1 MILSVS
7 SANATQNNKNMTNID
22 IIDTIDNI
30 ESINNLEPIDRIN
43 AIDNMNDVDSKNDV
57 DTIDN
62 KKSDILNIE
71 KANEKTLKE
80 HSLSEDDLT
89 IYVSSNGTVDGDGS
103 LENPY
108 PSLEN
113 AINNA
118 KDKSLIIL
126 LNGSYA
132 NNGSYKNTGFIIDKE
147 ITIASIQNAN
157 AIINGQNNDFLF
169 RITETGKLN
178 LKSLTLENG
187 MGDTSSE
194 SPILNYGTLN
204 IESSTLRNNTGFVGG
219 IVNYGKIS
227 ISNSNISSNRGTNLG
242 DIVNYDDL
250 RINNSILYKNTLFN
264 YGNIIFNNS
273 YTDYGLIS
281 ENILNKSVK
290 ANINNSTLKKDIY
303 AYLDINQTEINI
315 TDSNFDCDSEFFTI
329 DFRNSNV
336 TVRSSIFNSPISLRG
351 NNSIDIK
358 YSSLYW
364 VLGSTNRYENQVNLS
379 QNWWKSNKGPKI
391 SYLDNFYPESWIIAN
406 YSSASPLKVNQ
417 DSNVSIIL
425 RFANE
430 NESWEI
436 GENIKICP
444 LSVRFESENGEFT
457 KKSGIIRDNKFD
469 TFYYNNSENTLIYSI
484 IDKERLKLLVGC
496 GYTNYSIYISP
507 NGNDSFGNGSID
519 NPYQSLKKALSKALN
534 GNTIYLYPGV
544 YKGVDNCKLT
554 INKKINIKSLDN
566 IPNEYTKFKDGEDV
580 IISTYLNSHI
590 FYVLEWGELSFNH
603 IIFNQEHSSDYNN
616 LIISS
621 GGIININNSL
631 FDSIA
636 STGLI
641 STTEGYYSYG
651 NTNIENT
658 NFINIQGVSIYG
670 TTAVNLSNCNFT
682 KGSIVSPQYEYKSVI
697 ANCNDIVIKDCNFID
712 NNLSAI
718 YSGYV
723 SAGGSGLII
732 NKIEISQSKFI
743 RNLGNIYGEAFTSI
757 SVVRLRGEYKNPTVV
772 KDCYFGENKG
782 YTLLGANRIINS
794 TFISNTENL
803 VIANGDSYY
812 GDDVRIYNSTFIN
825 NTNNK
830 TTTDD
835 YYNNGII
842 YNGGNLTVEGS
853 TFINNTAAYGG
864 AIYNH
869 NTANIKNSIFINN
882 TAKYLGNDIFNRLGT
897 MNASSNWWGSNEG
910 PTKEKAYRFLGDL
923 ILDNWVIMT
932 LSVENNTNI
941 TKGNSFNGNNS
952 GNNSN
957 YNTSNKNSFIV
968 KVALD
973 KVTDNDKNI
982 YSLEGTLPNNRIAYI
997 NCSYGTI
1004 NESSLEIING
1014 SNFFIVYSNLTNND
1028 ALVTARIDNQ
1038 VLNLTISNRNTEIL
1052 MDNYVLYGE
1061 KQVINLTLIN
1071 VNGYRISN
1079 QTVDISIINS
1089 SGELIGIYE
1098 ALSDDEGFIKLELNL
1113 IPDLY
1118 RIESHYKGN
1127 GYFEPNYSN
1136 STLNV
1141 LVAQTNIIS
1150 YNETYYGKNNNFYT
1164 ILKDSFNNVLV
1175 NKTICYNITN
1185 GENYF
1190 LYYSN
1195 TNGNGRSDIYLSI
1208 DPGNYTI
1215 KSYFVGDSWYESSSS
1230 IAKIRINPRKSQIV
1244 INDRTLNGFGEI
1256 FSFKLLDD
1264 EGNYIVNEN
1273 VVLIISQYNISQ
1285 NFNLTT
1291 DDNALASISINLLP
1305 GQYNLTA
1312 IYSGNKNYG
1321 PSNGTAILT
1330 VERVISR
1337 IVCDLNTN
1345 LTSTGNILKIKLI
1358 DLYGKE
1364 IINQT
1369 VNLIIYQGETEYSNE
1384 TMTDLEGMGYFYLDL
1399 NPGNYIGTLSY
1410 DGNDWYGS
1418 SNTGISLTVDSNSE
1432 KVNNITLIGNDLI
1445 QYYGEDNYFNITF
1458 NDPNAKTLL
1467 NKEITVSIESENSYA
1482 NYNLTTDIEGVC
1494 RLKIDFAPGNY
1505 TVNYKYDNIY
1515 YGIHVYNS
1523 SKITVLK
1530 TPTQLNA
1537 PNLVVKYG
1545 DWKFYEV
1552 NLKDIKG
1559 NNIKSKVILLKL
1571 SSSSGLKEYN
1581 ITTDDYGIA
1590 RLKVDFNPGTYDVE
1604 LEYAGDGNYYSCQ
1617 NTSKIVISTEN
1628 KTNTILSG
1636 EDIETLSKRN
1646 QYYEVKLTDFIEGP
1660 IKGANLEMEIINLQ
1674 TNESRYYNLTTDNE
1688 GKIRFDLN
1696 LLDDGEYLSFVSFR
1710 GNDEYLESHTNN
1722 LIKIK
1727 FNENET
1733 RIVSND
1739 IEKYYKN
1746 DTQLEGDLIDN
1757 LNRTL
1762 SNKEISL
1769 IIDKVEFKATTD
1781 EKGHFKINIDLDVGK
1796 HEGIIIFKGDETYS
1810 SSMSKVNITIIK
1822 ADLVCKET
1830 IIKKGDKL
1838 IIKFT
1843 DNNNKKITGEKI
1855 DLKILGKTYTKT
1867 TNENGEVSLKINLKA
1882 NNYKLEAVM
1891 VNQSKFAN
1899 LSKKFNIKVVTKFKT
1914 SLIGNN
1920 LVKYYKNSSQMII
1933 KLIDERNYTIAN
1945 KTIKM
1950 TIKNSK
1956 STYKFQGKTG
1966 SNGKIQFNINIPK
1979 GTYTATLSFN
1989 EDANF
1994 TKSTKKLSVKVLS
2007 PKITAVSKKIKK
2019 GKYFQVIFKDSNGKV
2034 IKNQRVVFKVGKK
2047 TYEKTTNSKGIAKLK
2062 INLKIGTYSIKNY
2075 FKSRSLYGGTSITT
2089 KIKVV
2094 K

>member
-1 MILSVS
+1 M
-7 SANATQNNKNMTNID
+7 
-22 IIDTIDNI
+22 
-30 ESINNLEPIDRIN
+30 
-43 AIDNMNDVDSKNDV
+43 
-57 DTIDN
+57 
-62 KKSDILNIE
+62 
-71 KANEKTLKE
+71 
-80 HSLSEDDLT
+80 
-89 IYVSSNGTVDGDGS
+89 
-103 LENPY
+103 
-108 PSLEN
+108 
-113 AINNA
+113 
-118 KDKSLIIL
+118 
-126 LNGSYA
+126 
-132 NNGSYKNTGFIIDKE
+132 
-147 ITIASIQNAN
+147 
-157 AIINGQNNDFLF
+157 
-169 RITETGKLN
+169 
-178 LKSLTLENG
+178 
-187 MGDTSSE
+187 
-194 SPILNYGTLN
+194 
-204 IESSTLRNNTGFVGG
+204 
-219 IVNYGKIS
+219 
-227 ISNSNISSNRGTNLG
+227 
-242 DIVNYDDL
+242 
-250 RINNSILYKNTLFN
+250 
-264 YGNIIFNNS
+264 
-273 YTDYGLIS
+273 
-281 ENILNKSVK
+281 
-290 ANINNSTLKKDIY
+290 
-303 AYLDINQTEINI
+303 
-315 TDSNFDCDSEFFTI
+315 
-329 DFRNSNV
+329 
-336 TVRSSIFNSPISLRG
+336 
-351 NNSIDIK
+351 
-358 YSSLYW
+358 
-364 VLGSTNRYENQVNLS
+364 
-379 QNWWKSNKGPKI
+379 
-391 SYLDNFYPESWIIAN
+391 
-406 YSSASPLKVNQ
+406 
-417 DSNVSIIL
+417 
-425 RFANE
+425 
-430 NESWEI
+430 
-436 GENIKICP
+436 
-444 LSVRFESENGEFT
+444 
-457 KKSGIIRDNKFD
+457 
-469 TFYYNNSENTLIYSI
+469 
-484 IDKERLKLLVGC
+484 
-496 GYTNYSIYISP
+496 
-507 NGNDSFGNGSID
+507 
-519 NPYQSLKKALSKALN
+519 
-534 GNTIYLYPGV
+534 
-544 YKGVDNCKLT
+544 
-554 INKKINIKSLDN
+554 
-566 IPNEYTKFKDGEDV
+566 
-580 IISTYLNSHI
+580 
-590 FYVLEWGELSFNH
+590 
-603 IIFNQEHSSDYNN
+603 
-616 LIISS
+616 
-621 GGIININNSL
+621 
-631 FDSIA
+631 
-636 STGLI
+636 
-641 STTEGYYSYG
+641 
-651 NTNIENT
+651 
-658 NFINIQGVSIYG
+658 
-670 TTAVNLSNCNFT
+670 
-682 KGSIVSPQYEYKSVI
+682 
-697 ANCNDIVIKDCNFID
+697 
-712 NNLSAI
+712 
-718 YSGYV
+718 
-723 SAGGSGLII
+723 
-732 NKIEISQSKFI
+732 
-743 RNLGNIYGEAFTSI
+743 
-757 SVVRLRGEYKNPTVV
+757 
-772 KDCYFGENKG
+772 
-782 YTLLGANRIINS
+782 
-794 TFISNTENL
+794 
-803 VIANGDSYY
+803 
-812 GDDVRIYNSTFIN
+812 
-825 NTNNK
+825 
-830 TTTDD
+830 
-835 YYNNGII
+835 
-842 YNGGNLTVEGS
+842 
-853 TFINNTAAYGG
+853 
-864 AIYNH
+864 
-869 NTANIKNSIFINN
+869 
-882 TAKYLGNDIFNRLGT
+882 
-897 MNASSNWWGSNEG
+897 
-910 PTKEKAYRFLGDL
+910 
-923 ILDNWVIMT
+923 
-932 LSVENNTNI
+932 
-941 TKGNSFNGNNS
+941 
-952 GNNSN
+952 
-957 YNTSNKNSFIV
+957 
-968 KVALD
+968 
-973 KVTDNDKNI
+973 
-982 YSLEGTLPNNRIAYI
+982 
-997 NCSYGTI
+997 
-1004 NESSLEIING
+1004 
-1014 SNFFIVYSNLTNND
+1014 
-1028 ALVTARIDNQ
+1028 
-1038 VLNLTISNRNTEIL
+1038 
-1052 MDNYVLYGE
+1052 
-1061 KQVINLTLIN
+1061 
-1071 VNGYRISN
+1071 
-1079 QTVDISIINS
+1079 
-1089 SGELIGIYE
+1089 
-1098 ALSDDEGFIKLELNL
+1098 
-1113 IPDLY
+1113 
-1118 RIESHYKGN
+1118 
-1127 GYFEPNYSN
+1127 
-1136 STLNV
+1136 
-1141 LVAQTNIIS
+1141 AQTNIIS

-1505 TVNYKYDNIY
+1505 TINYKYDNIY

-1523 SKITVLK
+1523 SKISVLK

-1559 NNIKSKVILLKL
+1559 KDIKSKVILLRL

-1604 LEYAGDGNYYSCQ
+1604 LKYVGDENYYSCQ

-1660 IKGANLEMEIINLQ
+1660 INGANVEIEIINLQ
-1674 TNESRYYNLTTDNE
+1674 TNESRYYNLTTDKD

-1722 LIKIK
+1722 LIKIN

-1733 RIVSND
+1733 RILSND
-1739 IEKYYKN
+1739 IVKYYKN

-1757 LNRTL
+1757 LNRSI

-1769 IIDKVEFKATTD
+1769 IIDKDEFKATTD
-1781 EKGHFKINIDLDVGK
+1781 ENGHFKINIDLDAGK
-1796 HEGIIIFKGDETYS
+1796 YEGIIIFKGDETYS

-1867 TNENGEVSLKINLKA
+1867 TNENGEVSLSINLKA
-1882 NNYKLEAVM
+1882 KNYKLEAVM

-1899 LSKKFNIKVVTKFKT
+1899 LSKEFNIKVVTKFKT

-1920 LVKYYKNSSQMII
+1920 LIKYYKNSSQMII

-1979 GTYTATLSFN
+1979 GSYNATVSFKG
-1989 EDANF
+1989 DANF

-2034 IKNQRVVFKVGKK
+2034 IKNQRVVFKIGKK
-2047 TYEKTTNSKGIAKLK
+2047 TYVKTTNSKGIAKLK